1 MVPQLRMVMLLYSGF
16 MTTLPMRLLVAFSVS
31 REK

>member
-1 MVPQLRMVMLLYSGF
+1 MVPQLRIVMFLYSGF
-16 MTTLPMRLLVAFSVS
+16 AITLPMRLLVAFSVS